1 MQRRRFLKSS
11 AVLAA
16 AAGTPGC
23 GYLLY
28 PERRGTVGGRID
40 LAVLVIDLLW
50 LLPGLL
56 PGAICLA
63 VDFTTGCIYASGGS
77 ADRTDADG
85 EVLLAEVDVDED
97 VVARTEVERR
107 KGSLE
112 WNQSISEDK
121 LKERGRL
128 VVRGPNGQIA
138 SAMIRTLVPPA

>member
-11 AVLAA
+11 AALAA
-16 AAGTPGC
+16 AAGAPGC

-28 PERRGTVGGRID
+28 PERRGTAGGRID

-63 VDFTTGCIYASGGS
+63 VDFTTGCIYATGGS
-77 ADRTDADG
+77 AERTGADG

-97 VVARTEVERR
+97 VVARSEVEGR

-112 WNQSISEDK
+112 WNQSVSEEA

-128 VVRGPNGQIA
+128 VVRGPNGQVA